1 MKPWLAVC
9 LLLLVALARAET
21 ISFAAIGDTP
31 YSARERAQLP
41 GMLKDIADSGVDF
54 VIHVGDIKG
63 GQERC
68 DDNLFV
74 DRLRLFDA
82 SRLPFVY
89 VPGDN
94 EWTDCDRLSNGSY
107 DPLERL
113 NKLRSLFWPFP
124 ETLGQKRFRVE
135 RQPGASYPEH
145 FRFKR
150 GGVLFVSLNIPG
162 SNNNWGMT
170 EVPSAEFQQRNP
182 VVLTWMKDS
191 FAQAR
196 AEKLSAIVLL
206 FQANPGFKHY
216 TQGLSHQGYAEFLNL
231 LRKETSGFDGEVIAV
246 HGDTHISRV
255 DHPMLAANGKAITSF
270 TRVET
275 FGYPYMGWTKLS
287 IDPDA
292 ASKVRIE
299 QHPYPKGK

>member
-9 LLLLVALARAET
+9 LLLLAALARAEA

-41 GMLKDIADSGVDF
+41 GMLNDIADSGVDF
-54 VIHVGDIKG
+54 VVHVGDIKG

-68 DDNLFV
+68 DDSLFV

-135 RQPGASYPEH
+135 RQPGGAYPEH
-145 FRFKR
+145 FRFIR
-150 GGVLFVSLNIPG
+150 GGVMFVALNLPG

-216 TQGLSHQGYAEFLNL
+216 AQGLPHQGYAEFLKQ
-231 LRKETSGFDGEVIAV
+231 LRHETAHFGGLVLAV
-246 HGDTHISRV
+246 HGDTHTARI
-255 DHPMLAANGKAITSF
+255 DHPMRDEQGKPLANF
-270 TRVET
+270 TRIET
-275 FGYPYMGWTKLS
+275 FGYPHMGWTKVTLDGNS
-287 IDPDA
+287 LRHA
-292 ASKVRIE
+292 M
-299 QHPYPKGK
+299 HPWPPAPTP